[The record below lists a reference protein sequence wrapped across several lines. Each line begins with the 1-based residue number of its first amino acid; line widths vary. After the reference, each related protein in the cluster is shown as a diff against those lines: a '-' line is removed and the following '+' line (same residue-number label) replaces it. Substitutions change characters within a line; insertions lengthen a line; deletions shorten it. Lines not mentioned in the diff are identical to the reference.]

1 MNRLALACITGG
13 WLLCGACAH
22 HPQQP
27 STRSADTLSQ
37 PDSAENVYFPVAD
50 VLASEIR
57 EVDST
62 PLAIRKF
69 VIYDGRTDSS
79 FIKPAEFDALA
90 MQFMVPEFRNGQF
103 EKDFTETSFM
113 DNATQD
119 ATFTYSATD
128 KNLPLQRVDIIAA
141 PHGTVHQ
148 LKSVYL
154 ERTRVSGDSSIL
166 EKMYWQAGKQFQ
178 VISLIRIKGGPPVQR
193 RVIVSWDSGGDTNGG
208 NE

>member
-178 VISLIRIKGGPPVQR
+178 VISLIRIKGGPPAQR
-193 RVIVSWDSGGDTNGG
+193 RVIVSWDSGGDTNGD